1 MPQYEYQG
9 INATGKSIKGVVNA
23 DSLQAAKGQLRRD
36 GIFPSQILETTA
48 QILEAENQSFSF
60 RHFLK
65 RISAEDLAIATRQL
79 ATLVSAHVPL
89 VEALGGLVEQIE
101 NEKLRAA
108 FSKVKSDVNEG
119 FAFHKALARF
129 PDIFSELY
137 CNMVASGESSGAL
150 DIVLVRLAD
159 FLEYQD
165 RLKKKIGASLIYPG
179 LMVFVGFVV
188 VMFIFT
194 MVIPQIASIFEDAK
208 QSLPLITEIVLDIS
222 SFMVAYWWA
231 VILAIILA
239 IEGIR
244 RFLRSEIGKTWWDEK
259 QLKLPIFGEIIRM
272 VAVSRFTKTLSTLL
286 KSGVPLLGGLG
297 IVKAVVGNRT
307 ISGAIE
313 KATTDLTEGQNI
325 SNPLKKSG
333 QFPPLMTHM
342 INVGEKTGEL
352 EEMLD
357 KVAQHYE
364 ERVNAQV
371 QNMTSLLEPV
381 LIIGMAGIVLII
393 VLSIILPLLQ
403 LNNTVL

>member
-1 MPQYEYQG
+1 
-9 INATGKSIKGVVNA
+9 
-23 DSLQAAKGQLRRD
+23 
-36 GIFPSQILETTA
+36 
-48 QILEAENQSFSF
+48 
-60 RHFLK
+60 
-65 RISAEDLAIATRQL
+65 
-79 ATLVSAHVPL
+79 
-89 VEALGGLVEQIE
+89 
-101 NEKLRAA
+101 
-108 FSKVKSDVNEG
+108 
-119 FAFHKALARF
+119 
-129 PDIFSELY
+129 
-137 CNMVASGESSGAL
+137 
-150 DIVLVRLAD
+150 
-159 FLEYQD
+159 
-165 RLKKKIGASLIYPG
+165 
-179 LMVFVGFVV
+179 
-188 VMFIFT
+188 
-194 MVIPQIASIFEDAK
+194 
-208 QSLPLITEIVLDIS
+208 
-222 SFMVAYWWA
+222 MVAYWWA